1 MENKKM
7 FIERQKVKI
16 ADWKAEVES
25 FQANADKID
34 QQSSGQYSSAIME
47 LIGKIQ
53 RTENKFIVIDQS
65 PTDKWHELKHGV
77 VRAMADIEES
87 VRKTKKRFN
96 L

>member
-1 MENKKM
+1 MENQKM
-7 FIERQKVKI
+7 FIERQKGKI
-16 ADWKAEVES
+16 ADWKTEVES

-53 RTENKFIVIDQS
+53 RTEKILIVINRSQ
-65 PTDKWHELKHGV
+65 TDKWYEFKHIV
-77 VRAMADIEES
+77 ERAMADIEKS
-87 VRKTKKRFN
+87 VKRTKKRFD